1 MVIAAGVLLICYAP
15 HVGAQISADLE
26 VVDLSQKE
34 IRIFNQTKK
43 LNAHLANRLMID
55 SLFLPHEKFWTN
67 YVGGEKDFLKWV
79 RESVYPNLKEMNRV
93 NNRVNRK
100 AMLTNFKK
108 LTANKSI
115 CCIRAGLHR
124 HWKIH
129 RWNERDRP
137 DAQVFLNRLV
147 FYLLANLAEV
157 DAVL

>member
-1 MVIAAGVLLICYAP
+1 MKQRLMVIAAGVLLICYAP

-26 VVDLSQKE
+26 LVDLSQKE

-93 NNRVNRK
+93 NKRINRE
-100 AMLTNFKK
+100 AMLTRISKNSTQTKVYVVLGPGCTDIGKFTDGTSVIDLMHKSS
-108 LTANKSI
+108 LT
-115 CCIRAGLHR
+115 
-124 HWKIH
+124 
-129 RWNERDRP
+129 D
-137 DAQVFLNRLV
+137 
-147 FYLLANLAEV
+147 
-157 DAVL
+157 